1 MVLHQ
6 TVKQSLSMLQLATAN
21 IILVIL
27 QLSLIL
33 TYQVEKANMMNYEL
47 LKPVFVKYD
56 ISNV

>member
-6 TVKQSLSMLQLATAN
+6 TVKQSLSMLQPATAN

-33 TYQVEKANMMNYEL
+33 TFQVEKANMMNYEYAGG
-47 LKPVFVKYD
+47 LKL
-56 ISNV
+56 IELH

>member
-6 TVKQSLSMLQLATAN
+6 MVKQSLSMLQPATAN

-33 TYQVEKANMMNYEL
+33 TFQVMNYEYAGG
-47 LKPVFVKYD
+47 LKL
-56 ISNV
+56 IEIH